1 MTHASKRC
9 NLLNRKIPHTNF
21 WRCCPQQRRLQNIL
35 PWNESPWKRKGKI
48 YTGKK
53 NKYKPKFRT
62 WQTWSTRKFEWDI
75 DYTSKLMRTWSTRGV
90 TKRVTQDL
98 KPPIGTKLETL
109 LKFNNSSKK
118 ANHREIEQLI
128 SSINAESQNYTHHH
142 KDPTTTKTK
151 NKDKEEYICPKIHST
166 TTLKKS
172 SVIHDLILALF
183 VMSLNNPSTSLFQL
197 KQGAHFILLYY
208 LLVVQN

>member
-1 MTHASKRC
+1 MCGRFRGRTRSVTPLTGLESCASLNCFCWTWHNWIYQRV
-9 NLLNRKIPHTNF
+9 LLRACGCLGSKMA
-21 WRCCPQQRRLQNIL
+21 QSIL
-35 PWNESPWKRKGKI
+35 TGGLWEESLDCLRYSCW
-48 YTGKK
+48 
-53 NKYKPKFRT
+53 
-62 WQTWSTRKFEWDI
+62 
-75 DYTSKLMRTWSTRGV
+75 
-90 TKRVTQDL
+90 
-98 KPPIGTKLETL
+98 TKLCVL
-109 LKFNNSSKK
+109 LLSER
-118 ANHREIEQLI
+118 ACPHHREIEQLI